1 MLRLRQII
9 HMISFYVLATST
21 ASARADQSQCGC
33 LPADQAEDCA
43 HVLLATPCYT
53 GSVTDTYL
61 LSVARTFQYFACSHV
76 QIHVATV
83 PGIADLPKARGAL
96 LYQEKYK
103 YIFFIDADVEWH
115 PEMMARFLNSGHDVV
130 AGMYPKKQ
138 LDWQRL
144 VESARASPH
153 LPLDELKSSLLEY
166 PIEFEFED
174 GNPETVGQVQTD
186 GNGMGRVRRAGAAFM
201 MVTRPAVNRLAAAY
215 PELAYLDPPSQKTHY
230 GLFYNGFTGQE
241 DQRRWVSED
250 FAFCDRWRQI
260 GGSVWV
266 DLTSGLN
273 HTGSIKYEGAHWI
286 RRFQTGAAPN
296 QAHSEL

>member
-1 MLRLRQII
+1 
-9 HMISFYVLATST
+9 
-21 ASARADQSQCGC
+21 
-33 LPADQAEDCA
+33 
-43 HVLLATPCYT
+43 
-53 GSVTDTYL
+53 
-61 LSVARTFQYFACSHV
+61 
-76 QIHVATV
+76 
-83 PGIADLPKARGAL
+83 
-96 LYQEKYK
+96 
-103 YIFFIDADVEWH
+103 
-115 PEMMARFLNSGHDVV
+115 
-130 AGMYPKKQ
+130 
-138 LDWQRL
+138 
-144 VESARASPH
+144 
-153 LPLDELKSSLLEY
+153 LDELKSSLLEY

-186 GNGMGRVRRAGAAFM
+186 GNGMGRVRRAGSAFM